1 MNSPTWTVLTPPWDL
16 FKPTA
21 FYSHAKVKIRLS
33 QSIYIQ
39 WNTTLIQMP
48 LPEIMRQP
56 REWQPSLIAVEAG
69 WDQQAPDFKFELHQ
83 TSLRP
88 CHLERSWRC
97 SLQARQHELPSVL
110 GGKSVSWSILTILK
124 AGLTCQG
131 PQLLR
136 PAVGWQ
142 GEES

>member
-1 MNSPTWTVLTPPWDL
+1 
-16 FKPTA
+16 
-21 FYSHAKVKIRLS
+21 
-33 QSIYIQ
+33 
-39 WNTTLIQMP
+39 MP

-83 TSLRP
+83 TSLSP

-110 GGKSVSWSILTILK
+110 GGGESVSWSILTILK
-124 AGLTCQG
+124 VGLTCQG

-136 PAVGWQ
+136 PAVSWQ